1 MSINSNPPDAEE
13 VELEIA
19 CNSISVFS
27 VILVIALLGK
37 YVKPPLIFKYSFV

>member
-1 MSINSNPPDAEE
+1 MSINSNPPDAED

-19 CNSISVFS
+19 CNSMSVFC
-27 VILVIALLGK
+27 VILVIAFLGK

>member
-1 MSINSNPPDAEE
+1 MSINSNPPDADE

-27 VILVIALLGK
+27 VILVIAFLGK
-37 YVKPPLIFKYSFV
+37 YVNPPLIFKYSFV